1 MRSTFK
7 LINSYFWKTFYGPI
21 LSFIFPIILLGILG
35 NIFRVEYVYPGIIA
49 MSFLFIGLLS
59 LPLTIME
66 LKQSSLFKYIGSSPV
81 NPIKFTLVVIG
92 FYMFIAVLTA
102 FVILGATMALF
113 HKDVFPSMSWDG
125 FRQGILGG
133 IFSWPGVASFYISTG
148 VHLIFVIAV
157 GLFISTLS
165 KTPQQSLTVGLIILI
180 PSIFLSGMI
189 LSVDIIA
196 QSPVLNWI
204 SRIIPFRYS
213 TGNIIISATPADQ
226 IGDMFQTLTYDQK
239 ILIFNE
245 KLVNADGSI
254 TLLDFVHGDMTI
266 RTMKD
271 LEDARLALGPNLYN
285 AIHDAKLFDLTFG
298 VALDNHAASSD
309 NNIFNWINPW
319 SVRRIPEVDSIQEFI
334 TNYFGSFKSD
344 AAGGGTDWGKLQP
357 IADQISQGKFGWLD
371 IFMKQTNVL
380 YEKADRVLN
389 LLLPLSLTTG
399 SIWYVGTHFQW
410 SAR

>member
-92 FYMFIAVLTA
+92 FYVFVAIITSFI
-102 FVILGATMALF
+102 ILAATMAIF
-113 HKDVFPSMSWDG
+113 HNDVFVPSG
-125 FRQGILGG
+125 FKNGILGG
-133 IFSWPGVASFYISTG
+133 IFSWPGSASFYISTG
-148 VHLIFVIAV
+148 VHLLFVIV
-157 GLFISTLS
+157 CGLLISTIS

-196 QSPVLNWI
+196 QSPALNWI
-204 SRIIPFRYS
+204 SRLIPFRYS
-213 TGNIIISATPADQ
+213 TGNIIIASTPADQ
-226 IGDMFQTLTYDQK
+226 IGDMFQTLEFDQK
-239 ILIFNE
+239 VLLFN
-245 KLVNADGSI
+245 KDQINADGSV
-254 TLLDFVHGDMTI
+254 TFYDFVHGQ
-266 RTMKD
+266 RVVHSMKE
-271 LEDARLALGPNLYN
+271 LEDARNVLGENIYKGV
-285 AIHDAKLFDLTFG
+285 ADRTLFDLTLG
-298 VALDNHAASSD
+298 EALDQKAASSD
-309 NNIFNWINPW
+309 NNIFNWINSW
-319 SVRRIPEVDSIQEFI
+319 SVRRIPQVESIKEFI
-334 TNYFGSFKSD
+334 KKYFASFSSGTGKADWSKLTKP
-344 AAGGGTDWGKLQP
+344 GGF
-357 IADQISQGKFGWLD
+357 ADQISAGKFGWLE

-389 LLLPLSLTTG
+389 LMLPLTLTAG
-399 SIWYVGTHFQW
+399 GVWYIGTNFQW